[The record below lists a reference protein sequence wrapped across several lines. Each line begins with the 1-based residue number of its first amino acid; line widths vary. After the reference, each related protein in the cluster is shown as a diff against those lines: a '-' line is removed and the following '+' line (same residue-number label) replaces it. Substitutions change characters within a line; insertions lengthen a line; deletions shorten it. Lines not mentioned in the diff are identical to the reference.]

1 MAKASGQTRNNR
13 GRTNNSKILEYNKT
27 TVNDVKEA
35 LMLYSKIDKWNN
47 NTAYQNGY
55 NDDALTVVEKVANAN
70 IGLATTIAKQAINSK
85 RYKEYG
91 VTLSEKQAY
100 VIADAAV
107 KNGFVPDKTIFKHY
121 ESKNNNVKVSSNVKQ
136 ELSSTKTKVGNI
148 VNSKHGNGVISK
160 IITKSSGYVEVKYN
174 NGTTRKEMAFNL
186 RGEDG
191 KPLRNKP
198 H

>member
-1 MAKASGQTRNNR
+1 M
-13 GRTNNSKILEYNKT
+13 
-27 TVNDVKEA
+27 NDVKEA
-35 LMLYSKIDKWNN
+35 LMLYGKIDKWNN

-70 IGLATTIAKQAINSK
+70 TGLATTIAKQAINSK

-91 VTLSEKQAY
+91 ITLSDKQAY

-107 KNGFVPDKTIFKHY
+107 RNGLVQDKTIFKHY
-121 ESKNNNVKVSSNVKQ
+121 ESKNNSVKVSGNVKQ
-136 ELSSTKTKVGNI
+136 ELSSTKTKVGSI

-174 NGTTRKEMAFNL
+174 SGTTRKEMAFNL